1 MALNDIVFVKG
12 QGGLGRPAQGEDF
25 ISGLLLYSDD
35 LPSGFDSTHRVKPVL
50 SVAQAEALGIVNDY
64 SDAIKAQGVIYFDTI
79 GDNGDKVTI
88 TVEDINGSIN
98 LGTYTKTSAQT
109 TQAQQHTALANVINA
124 GTYQHGYTAEEDGAC
139 IIYAPK
145 RNGIFLNTGT
155 KLFATYSP
163 TSCQLSV
170 DSTVVQ
176 FADGTYSK
184 LALYH
189 YHISE
194 FFRLNPTGKLFIG
207 IYAPT
212 MGYNFEELTL
222 LQTAANGKCRQIA
235 IYHLDYSFDPTS
247 LTTIQGVC
255 NTNAANHKPFSV
267 LYGADL
273 IEFSLSADLPNLQ
286 NLTASNVSAVIS
298 QDFGGLGGYLYKHCG
313 RSVTNIGALA
323 GSVSAA
329 KVSTDIAWV
338 ANFNISDGVEC
349 DTVGFANG
357 QLLSEISQQ
366 LLNQLDD
373 YRYIFLIKYVGVNGT
388 YWNDSHTAITI
399 ASDYAYIENVRTIDK
414 AIRGVYST
422 LIQDL
427 NSPLKLNADGTLTD
441 AIVAYFESQGG
452 LPLAQMARDNELSA
466 YSVVIDPAQD
476 VLATSNLNVTVKLLP
491 IGVARQITVNIG
503 FTTKI

>member
-35 LPSGFDSTHRVKPVL
+35 LPSGFDSSHRVRPVL
-50 SVAQAEALGIVNDY
+50 SVAQAESLGIVNDY
-64 SDAIKAQGVIYFDTI
+64 SDGTAPTGSIYFDNI
-79 GDNGDKVTI
+79 GDDGDYVN
-88 TVEDINGSIN
+88 VQVAEINGVID
-98 LGTYTKTSAQT
+98 LGTYVKSPAESTYL
-109 TQAQQHTALANVINA
+109 QQVQALAAVINA
-124 GTYQHGYTAEEDGAC
+124 GTYKHGYTAVGAGTLC
-139 IIYAPK
+139 TITAPK

-155 KLFATYSP
+155 PITVTTNPGATIA
-163 TSCQLSV
+163 V
-170 DSTVVQ
+170 DMVVVQ
-176 FADGTYSK
+176 FSGGIYSK

-189 YHISE
+189 YHVSE

-222 LQTAANGKCRQIA
+222 LQTAAGGKCRQIA
-235 IYHLDYSFDPTS
+235 IYHLENS
-247 LTTIQGVC
+247 LDSTNITAIQSVC
-255 NTNAANHKPFSV
+255 NTNASNHKPFSV

-273 IEFSLSADLPNLQ
+273 MGADLSSDLTNLQ
-286 NLTASNVSAVIS
+286 TLTASNVSAIIS

-313 RSVTNIGALA
+313 RSITNIGALA

-338 ANFNISDGVEC
+338 ANFNISNGVEC
-349 DTVGFANG
+349 DTVGFSNG
-357 QLLSEISQQ
+357 QLLNEISQQ

-441 AIVAYFESQGG
+441 ATVAYFESEGG
-452 LPLAQMARDNELSA
+452 LPLAQMARDSELSA
-466 YSVVIDPAQD
+466 YSVIVDPTQN
-476 VLATSNLNVTVKLLP
+476 VLSTSNLNVTVKLLP

>member
-25 ISGLLLYSDD
+25 ISGLLLYSDT

-64 SDAIKAQGVIYFDTI
+64 SDGVKAQGVVYFDVV
-79 GDNGDKVTI
+79 GDNGDTATVT
-88 TVEDINGSIN
+88 VADINGTIN

-109 TQAQQHTALANVINA
+109 TTTQEHAALAAVINA

-145 RNGIFLNTGT
+145 RNGIFLNSGT
-155 KLFATYSP
+155 PITVTFNAGSALE
-163 TSCQLSV
+163 V
-170 DSTVVQ
+170 DSTIVQ
-176 FADGTYSK
+176 FADGAFSK

-194 FFRLNPTGKLFIG
+194 FFRNNPTGKLFIG
-207 IYAPT
+207 IYPPT
-212 MGYNFEELTL
+212 MGYDFTELTL

-235 IYHLDYSFDPTS
+235 IYHLEYSFDPAS
-247 LTTIQGVC
+247 LTTIQSVC
-255 NTNAANHKPFSV
+255 NVNATNHKPFSV

-273 IEFSLSADLPNLQ
+273 IEFSLSDDLPNLQ

-357 QLLSEISQQ
+357 QLLSEISQA

-373 YRYIFLIKYVGVNGT
+373 YRYIFLIKYVGVTGT
-388 YWNDSHTAITI
+388 YWNDSHTSIVVS
-399 ASDYAYIENVRTIDK
+399 SDYAYIENVRTIDK
-414 AIRGVYST
+414 AIRGVYAT

-427 NSPLKLNADGTLTD
+427 NSPLKLNADGTLTED
-441 AIVAYFESQGG
+441 TVAYFESQGG
-452 LPLAQMARDNELSA
+452 LPLAQMARDNELSN

-476 VLATSNLNVTVKLLP
+476 VLATNNLDVTIKLLP
-491 IGVARQITVNIG
+491 IGVARQITVKIG